1 MAIKVNQITEFVK
14 GVYGTVLD
22 FPTKDFLKILI
33 NKSFKYVWCICYE
46 EDKYEWKTC
55 VKNLYGFPL
64 NDVLVRNVKFEYI
77 IETSKFI
84 DLLPHIQGGIH
95 IIQINK
101 IPPYY
106 LNGAMSTMNRKTKY
120 DLLRKET
127 DFLFEIN
134 LPSSPDYTS
143 LVSPNREFVEN
154 VLLMLKEINQAV

>member
-1 MAIKVNQITEFVK
+1 MAIKVNHITEFVK
-14 GVYGTVLD
+14 GIYGTVLD

-33 NKSFKYVWCICYE
+33 NKSFKYIWCICYE

-77 IETSKFI
+77 LETSKFI

-106 LNGAMSTMNRKTKY
+106 LNGAMATMNRKTKY
-120 DLLRKET
+120 ELLQKET

-134 LPSSPDYTS
+134 LPPSPDYTS
-143 LVSPNREFVEN
+143 LVSPSREFLEN
-154 VLLMLKEINQAV
+154 VLLILKGINQAV